1 MLCIGEDTYTE
12 TPGNIGNMMISDS
25 QILLADRLLSTGKPV
40 IVVYVG
46 GRPRTITKIVQKA
59 AAVLI
64 AFLPGSRGGDA
75 IADIIFGDYNPNGRM
90 PITYPKGPNGAMTY
104 VYKQSNA

>member
-1 MLCIGEDTYTE
+1 
-12 TPGNIGNMMISDS
+12 MMISDS

-64 AFLPGSRGGDA
+64 ALYQEAEGVMQLLILFLE
-75 IADIIFGDYNPNGRM
+75 IIIQMVECR
-90 PITYPKGPNGAMTY
+90 
-104 VYKQSNA
+104 